1 MMVNVSINGV
11 SGVVCIVFVVWGM
24 RYVLFEVYVI
34 VWNVNGYCIGWYF
47 FYVIWK
53 DVFDMLYGWG
63 FMIKVRVLID
73 YFWV

>member
-11 SGVVCIVFVVWGM
+11 SGVVCVVFVVWGM
-24 RYVLFEVYVI
+24 RYVLYEVYVI

-53 DVFDMLYGWG
+53 DDVKKMLFYIM
-63 FMIKVRVLID
+63 FVCVLYSDID
-73 YFWV
+73 FK